1 MALYRCAACGSPNVV
16 TDTQIGGLEYD
27 YLKGAVGTAILGA
40 GGAAAGIKNQRQQV
54 FKCPDCGMTLSY
66 AMPEEIK
73 QVIDLGVM
81 SLNARA
87 HLNLRGS
94 PIEWEYLT
102 SKFKNIESGGAD
114 ELAMELKQQ
123 KDLKEKHG
131 MELLRSKGT
140 ATQEE
145 FDAAI
150 DYLTLFTHRM
160 GFDRSIYAPAPPEEY
175 TPTTPASLADYMA
188 YCSALDIFIEN
199 FFRYLQ
205 LSKDKSTYRGLQ
217 LSTAFENYLYAYICN
232 KYTALT
238 GDYISYAPY
247 FFKSEVC
254 GMMIVADPFLYEL
267 IRTTEKTTAEYRW
280 KMFERSYETY
290 DTKSITTYITRMIT
304 VTARH
309 YESVD
314 GAYIPKLREKDGV
327 LYYWDKSFPTSPLEY
342 PEHAPRDRT
351 RFEKKQIYPSVI
363 AKGDAQEIVE
373 NYFMY
378 YPEKRE
384 KFNAQVA
391 AYYEKA
397 KQITEQTDKLK
408 ACKDKI
414 ETISQSI
421 GAANEK
427 IASLERKI
435 FGKKKA
441 AEQIE
446 ALKQTIAEQEKQ
458 KQAMKA
464 EADRLNKEISS
475 FESEE
480 AFGWRMRKE
489 WDYFIAWHPVQ

>member
-16 TDTQIGGLEYD
+16 TDTQIGGLKYD

-40 GGAAAGIKNQRQQV
+40 GGAAAGMKNQQQQV

-87 HLNLRGS
+87 HLKLRGS

-150 DYLTLFTHRM
+150 DYLRLFAHRM
-160 GFDRSIYAPAPPEEY
+160 GYDRSIYAPAPPEEY
-175 TPTTPASLADYMA
+175 TPATPTSLADYAA

-205 LSKDKSTYRGLQ
+205 LSKEESTYRGLHFP
-217 LSTAFENYLYAYICN
+217 LAFKEYLYAYICN

-247 FFKSEVC
+247 FFESETC

-267 IRTTEKTTAEYRW
+267 IRTTEKTTAAYRW
-280 KMFERSYETY
+280 EKNKEFYEEY
-290 DTKSITTYITRMIT
+290 NTKWITKYIIRTIS
-304 VTARH
+304 AQH
-309 YESVD
+309 YEYVD
-314 GAYIPKLREKDGV
+314 GAFIPKLREKDGI
-327 LYYWDKSFPTSPLEY
+327 LYYWDKSFLTSPLVAEY
-342 PEHAPRDRT
+342 Y
-351 RFEKKQIYPSVI
+351 K
-363 AKGDAQEIVE
+363 
-373 NYFMY
+373 
-378 YPEKRE
+378 
-384 KFNAQVA
+384 
-391 AYYEKA
+391 KA
-397 KQITEQTDKLK
+397 KQRTKQTDELK